1 MLVCEREKKQ
11 WEIERD
17 QKREREERKREEER
31 KKERER
37 ERVRKRERKSERKR
51 KNEEINKELSRGKR
65 ESKIERESMFKGV
78 IENPKQLFQFKVSQ
92 ITFVCVFYLKVL
104 LSLEKLP
111 QTHNYFLKKIIFEKS

>member
-17 QKREREERKREEER
+17 QKRERGR

-37 ERVRKRERKSERKR
+37 KKKRKKEWEKERER

-65 ESKIERESMFKGV
+65 ESKIERESMFKGI